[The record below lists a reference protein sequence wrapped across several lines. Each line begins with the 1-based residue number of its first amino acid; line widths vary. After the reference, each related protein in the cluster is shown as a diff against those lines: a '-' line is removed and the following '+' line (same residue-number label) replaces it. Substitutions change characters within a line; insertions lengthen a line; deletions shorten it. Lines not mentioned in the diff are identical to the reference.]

1 MLFLANLVTNDSG
14 NKAADAVPLPSLPPP
29 RRTFPFPPASLT
41 PVRHVAEI
49 DALMMQMSVDEFSV
63 ILINSVDPGRQG
75 GRKPIGILSGTRS
88 E

>member
-1 MLFLANLVTNDSG
+1 MLFLANLVTNHAG

-49 DALMMQMSVDEFSV
+49 DALMM
-63 ILINSVDPGRQG
+63 
-75 GRKPIGILSGTRS
+75 
-88 E
+88 

>member
-1 MLFLANLVTNDSG
+1 MLFLANLVTNHG
-14 NKAADAVPLPSLPPP
+14 NKAADAVPLSSLPPL

-41 PVRHVAEI
+41 PVRHVADI
-49 DALMMQMSVDEFSV
+49 DALMMEMSVDEFSV